1 MLISV
6 WMHECIEACGS
17 FSLVGHCVAFVI
29 PVIAGGGVSQDR
41 LGFVDP
47 NVDTGLA
54 SRCADDV
61 AS

>member
-29 PVIAGGGVSQDR
+29 PVIAEAASAKIALVSSIR
-41 LGFVDP
+41 
-47 NVDTGLA
+47 A
-54 SRCADDV
+54 SMRAW
-61 AS
+61 